1 MIKFGPSGNSSAFA
15 NAGFTKSEDSAT
27 WVRNLGLSCF
37 EYSFGRGVSLT
48 DERAVSIGNAFKQV
62 DVEISVHAPY
72 YINFANPEA
81 EKFFNI
87 AVQPE
92 KDIVLIVVPS
102 EIKEKLMKALYTE
115 VGLDSPGQGIAFS
128 LPIDSAVG
136 LAKAPVVEN
145 VETNS
150 ESNQEN

>member
-1 MIKFGPSGNSSAFA
+1 MKFSHEMIMCIV
-15 NAGFTKSEDSAT
+15 NAGYYDEVMKVAKEQGARGGTVISA
-27 WVRNLGLSCF
+27 
-37 EYSFGRGVSLT
+37 RGT
-48 DERAVSIGNAFKQV
+48 
-62 DVEISVHAPY
+62 
-72 YINFANPEA
+72 ANPEA

-128 LPIDSAVG
+128 LPIDDAVG
-136 LAKAPVVEN
+136 LTKAPAVEN
-145 VETNS
+145 LETNN
-150 ESNQEN
+150 EINKEN